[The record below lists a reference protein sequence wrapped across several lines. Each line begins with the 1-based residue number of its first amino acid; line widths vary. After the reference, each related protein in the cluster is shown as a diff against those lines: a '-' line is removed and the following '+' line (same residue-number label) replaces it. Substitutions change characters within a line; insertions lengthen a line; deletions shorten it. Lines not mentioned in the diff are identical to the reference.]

1 MALSPAVQAQLES
14 GSIKVMPLVKI
25 DLPGKTVAY
34 SYGGRDLVYSGVT
47 YRATKWLQADSF
59 EGSLGNNIS
68 ARTLLFSGVEQS
80 SAVDDVIANITS
92 YDYLNAPVT
101 LSYICGV
108 PDTDEVLG
116 LLKTDVYEINDVFFD
131 TSAENE
137 GKRELILSI
146 EIEPLGRRVRNRT
159 YAKRS
164 HDEQQYD
171 NLATDTAYKRAAT
184 NAEISEEWGTISL

>member
-1 MALSPAVQAQLES
+1 MTLSPQVQAQLES
-14 GSIKVMPLVKI
+14 GAIKVVPLVKI

-34 SYGGRDLVYSGVT
+34 SYGGRDLDYAGVT
-47 YRATKWLQADSF
+47 YKATKWLQADSF

-68 ARTLLFSGVEQS
+68 SRTLVFSGVEQS
-80 SAVDDVIANITS
+80 GAVDDVIANVTD
-92 YDYLNAPVT
+92 YNYLNAPVT

-108 PDTDEVLG
+108 PETDEVLG
-116 LLKTDVYEINDVFFD
+116 LLKTDVYEIDDLYFD
-131 TSAENE
+131 TSKENE

-159 YAKRS
+159 FAKRS

-184 NAEISEEWGTISL
+184 NAEISEEWGQITS